1 MQQQL
6 EKEILALTVELGNS
20 HREYDELRKRYATD
34 WTMRD
39 PSRTDDLLKDL
50 QDLANELNHYNTT
63 FNKLAR
69 DYASIVLDG
78 VSDY

>member
-20 HREYDELRKRYATD
+20 KKEYDKLRKQYAED
-34 WTMRD
+34 WSLKETSKSD
-39 PSRTDDLLKDL
+39 VILKDL
-50 QDLANELNHYNTT
+50 RDLANEMDHYNNT

-69 DYASIVLDG
+69 EYASIVIDG
-78 VSDY
+78 VNEY